1 MPRTESEVARS
12 LPPSH
17 RPRSREEGDKP
28 PFEASLN
35 GPSTELTHEIPYQ
48 ASRLGMGS
56 HHPLLRAMRSST
68 PWYGLVIPRQ
78 VSSAGPSR
86 PASAPDA
93 HRPGAPRAAAPSTES
108 CDSDAPA
115 RGPGDSDDSEAGDQ
129 EITSQTKTFPATC
142 GGKQVSTCH
151 TPTPS
156 MRRHPHLGQGWQ
168 HWQGRAGY
176 RRACS
181 SDCRSR
187 WATEGRWKGALGR
200 VTKGGEPCP
209 TSPGPVGQSH
219 RSA

>member
-1 MPRTESEVARS
+1 MVKRMAGVAGRDTS
-12 LPPSH
+12 RLSGVSARKGGLSAAFEAGVGEAWPPPPLTVSYPEDTPKSPPHLPFPSPSAVPARAG
-17 RPRSREEGDKP
+17 RPRR
-28 PFEASLN
+28 
-35 GPSTELTHEIPYQ
+35 
-48 ASRLGMGS
+48 
-56 HHPLLRAMRSST
+56 RAGCT
-68 PWYGLVIPRQ
+68 VI
-78 VSSAGPSR
+78 
-86 PASAPDA
+86 A